1 MGFIDSHRMY
11 MPAWDVVNWMYVKY
25 KMILLLVIHTFSNE
39 TSTYA
44 QMVILTPFWL
54 QWTIPLLPGRFIA
67 SSVVTTVY
75 FILVIGRWTLRR
87 PCSSFTHAGKQ
98 GHTKS
103 HRSNFGKSFGAGKY
117 CIMLYL
123 ETGDKLE
130 MIRRLVHQHLGGR
143 KLFDQKTRQQLAS
156 PSRSLCRL
164 SKETN
169 HITKHIKKLPRKWTV
184 LMCVNSSTAVSS

>member
-1 MGFIDSHRMY
+1 
-11 MPAWDVVNWMYVKY
+11 
-25 KMILLLVIHTFSNE
+25 MILSLVIHTFSNE

-54 QWTIPLLPGRFIA
+54 QWTIPLLPGRFTA
-67 SSVVTTVY
+67 SSVVATVY

-87 PCSSFTHAGKQ
+87 SCSSFTHAGKQ

-103 HRSNFGKSFGAGKY
+103 HRGNFWKSFVTGKY

-123 ETGDKLE
+123 ETGDKSE

-143 KLFDQKTRQQLAS
+143 KLFDQKTRQHLQDHCVGFPKRWTTLQNISKSFQESELCSCVSVVQLLFPANKYEHGHY
-156 PSRSLCRL
+156 LCGF
-164 SKETN
+164 N
-169 HITKHIKKLPRKWTV
+169 
-184 LMCVNSSTAVSS
+184 N